1 MRCVCELWNRAS
13 APAKGFLYLQYN
25 ILFPVIKMDASQISV
40 NKQTVAL
47 QHGSDLVLSLA
58 EKLDFVNIQI
68 LRKFYATGE
77 GFPHDTQPH
86 VFSML
91 YMDMKNVQKL
101 QIGLEAFRKRLD
113 FLVSMGLIKKV
124 GRSSPA
130 SYHPVKG
137 LEQSVRAVI
146 KRFMLNNRLT
156 HI

>member
-1 MRCVCELWNRAS
+1 MEIQQSSVFES
-13 APAKGFLYLQYN
+13 VGLQD
-25 ILFPVIKMDASQISV
+25 K
-40 NKQTVAL
+40 
-47 QHGSDLVLSLA
+47 VLSFA

-77 GFPHDTQPH
+77 SFPNDTQPH

-91 YMDMKNVQKL
+91 YMEMKNTQKI
-101 QIGLEAFRKRLD
+101 QIGLEALRKRLD
-113 FLVSMGLIKKV
+113 ALVSMGLIKKI
-124 GRSSPA
+124 GRSNPA

-146 KRFMLNNRLT
+146 KRFMLNNGLT